1 MTLLRTLRKLVL
13 GETWVLP
20 VGVALSMAAAV
31 VARELAGADDWF
43 SEAGGWLLLGLL
55 AVAFAVA
62 VLRSGRSS

>member
-20 VGVALSMAAAV
+20 IGVALSMAAAV

-55 AVAFAVA
+55 AAAFAVA

>member
-20 VGVALSMAAAV
+20 IGVALSMAAAV